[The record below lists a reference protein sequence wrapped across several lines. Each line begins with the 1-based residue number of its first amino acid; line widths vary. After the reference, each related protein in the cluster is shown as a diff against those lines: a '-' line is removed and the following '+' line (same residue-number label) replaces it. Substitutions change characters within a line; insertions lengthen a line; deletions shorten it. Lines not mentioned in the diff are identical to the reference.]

1 MYLLHTT
8 SILFT
13 EEVHEQNLTLEEY
26 QQAIQKATSS
36 VRPRTLSVSTSM
48 TLHQPLQNHQPHRAS
63 VFMDPTNLSRN
74 DTKKKQ
80 NCQIARE
87 LSDLVVYCQSVK
99 FKGFYKSPLVGG
111 SSSSAASNALT
122 STASFTDSS
131 PVTKS
136 STPVRKTGLRSLEST
151 PSSSSGSLNS
161 LNPST
166 RAPPLSMIVASAT
179 GGSFDLSSPIYQC
192 ASLHES
198 RAKTLCRKQPQRML
212 EHTQGISK
220 LELVWNLKLLEE
232 FLAQFR
238 LAFDQCYRLREFSI
252 LVKPLVTVMAY
263 TSVFVTLFV
272 TDTASKKN

>member
-1 MYLLHTT
+1 
-8 SILFT
+8 
-13 EEVHEQNLTLEEY
+13 
-26 QQAIQKATSS
+26 
-36 VRPRTLSVSTSM
+36 M

-99 FKGFYKSPLVGG
+99 FKGFYKSPLAGG

-212 EHTQGISK
+212 EHTQGI
-220 LELVWNLKLLEE
+220 
-232 FLAQFR
+232 LANVNVSH
-238 LAFDQCYRLREFSI
+238 LI
-252 LVKPLVTVMAY
+252 I
-263 TSVFVTLFV
+263 
-272 TDTASKKN
+272 

>member
-1 MYLLHTT
+1 
-8 SILFT
+8 
-13 EEVHEQNLTLEEY
+13 
-26 QQAIQKATSS
+26 
-36 VRPRTLSVSTSM
+36 M
-48 TLHQPLQNHQPHRAS
+48 TLHQPLQNHHQPHRAS

-99 FKGFYKSPLVGG
+99 FKGFYKSPLAGG

-238 LAFDQCYRLREFSI
+238 VWQLI
-252 LVKPLVTVMAY
+252 
-263 TSVFVTLFV
+263 SVSNFGNSNDCQNFNDSYLIIWIFGR
-272 TDTASKKN
+272 SFCK